1 MTKQEVKKLMAAIRA
16 AWPGFYKGAD
26 EGTVRAATALWAAA
40 LADLR
45 YEDAG
50 RALTLLMRENK
61 YPPTAADVWQAAMR
75 LRPQLGVRPVPV
87 FHLPQKGEEDGEDAE
102 N

>member
-1 MTKQEVKKLMAAIRA
+1 MCIRDS
-16 AWPGFYKGAD
+16 YKGAD

-75 LRPQLGVRPVPV
+75 LRPQLGARPVPV

-102 N
+102 D

>member
-45 YEDAG
+45 YEDAEMCIRDRG
-50 RALTLLMRENK
+50 CAARA
-61 YPPTAADVWQAAMR
+61 
-75 LRPQLGVRPVPV
+75 
-87 FHLPQKGEEDGEDAE
+87 
-102 N
+102 